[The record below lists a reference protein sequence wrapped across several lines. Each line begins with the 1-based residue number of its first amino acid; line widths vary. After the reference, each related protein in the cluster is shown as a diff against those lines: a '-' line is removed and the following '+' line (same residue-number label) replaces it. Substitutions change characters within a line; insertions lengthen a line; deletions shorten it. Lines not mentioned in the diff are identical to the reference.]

1 MGRTS
6 RWTKVDTCWG
16 NGTSSSW
23 ACELYFDKIH
33 DIYWARVRAVD
44 GDKLSEW
51 AYSSELQLYRDS
63 KDQGA
68 PSAGLLLF
76 LGGQWE
82 EGSLERSAG
91 IWWEMT

>member
-1 MGRTS
+1 M
-6 RWTKVDTCWG
+6 
-16 NGTSSSW
+16 
-23 ACELYFDKIH
+23 A
-33 DIYWARVRAVD
+33 

-91 IWWEMT
+91 IWWEIT